1 MLQAGKQKMDQ
12 MRQAETNRAEA
23 AQAKNELEA
32 YIISTQSA
40 LSGDEDVQ
48 AVTTSKQRD
57 TFHADLTKVEEWLY
71 DQGEHEQAPL
81 FRQAPLASAAL
92 VLHTPC
98 HWLGRRRTFIC
109 WQEEEQGVV
118 SL

>member
-1 MLQAGKQKMDQ
+1 MTNCMCVLQAGKQKMDQ

-40 LSGDEDVQ
+40 LSGDEDIQ

-57 TFHADLTKVEEWLY
+57 TFHADLSKVEEWLY

-81 FRQAPLASAAL
+81 FRQAPLASPAL
-92 VLHTPC
+92 VLHTP
-98 HWLGRRRTFIC
+98 
-109 WQEEEQGVV
+109 
-118 SL
+118 